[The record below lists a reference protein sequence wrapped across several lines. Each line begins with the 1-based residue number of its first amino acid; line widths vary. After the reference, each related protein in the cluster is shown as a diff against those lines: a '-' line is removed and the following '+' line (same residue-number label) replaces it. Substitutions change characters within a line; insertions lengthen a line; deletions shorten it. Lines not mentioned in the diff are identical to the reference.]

1 MDPARLRAAYEQV
14 KRELLAER
22 TPDGHWV
29 GELSSSALATATAVS
44 ALAVVRRA
52 QSPKSQVQSPKS
64 DAASTLDL
72 GPGTLDSLISRGVA
86 YLVTQQNP
94 DGGFGDT
101 DLSHSNIA
109 TTYLVVAA
117 LHLAG
122 VSDDHSALLAR
133 ANAYIDSKGRLAGL
147 RERYG
152 IDKTFVVP
160 IMTNLA
166 LAGLLDWRAID
177 PLPFELACVPQSWYR
192 FVGMPVVS
200 YAIPA
205 LVAIGQARY
214 HHAPP
219 RNPITRLVRWL
230 SITRSLKVLRRM
242 QPDSGGYLEAAP
254 LTSFVVMS
262 LASIHSSPHAPR
274 EDRITRS
281 VMTTMDDVIRE
292 GVKFLAA
299 SNRPDGSW
307 PIDTNLATWNT
318 TLAINALAGA
328 GEDVAELLL
337 PPVKAAG
344 AVGNALRGVP
354 GSATDDDPA
363 ADSGRGASG
372 ACVPTQSVGTSVLD
386 WLLSCQ
392 HTKRHPFTG
401 ADPGGFGWS
410 DLSGAVPDADDT
422 PGVLLALSTFHHSAD
437 DPDQLPF
444 AIHYA
449 ASWLIGLQNRD
460 RGWPTFCRGWGKLPF
475 DRSGTD
481 LTAHVVRS
489 LVSSR
494 EAVSTWEQLSD
505 RSLIN
510 YEEGLE
516 PRSCPVSR
524 VENAISSGLEFN
536 RRRQHPDG
544 SWSPLWFGNQDHSQ
558 EDNPVYG
565 TAKVLMA
572 YRDLGLMD
580 SPEARRGVAWLVANQ
595 NADGGWG
602 SGVWGKVRSAECGV
616 RNEGTAVTA
625 KPLAAAGVESGR
637 GVTGLGEVGRSAMST
652 AYSVPST
659 QYSEPEA
666 TRRTT
671 NDVHGGLPQGA
682 DAPRSPMDA
691 TRSPFSPQS
700 EIRNPQL
707 VSSVEETALAVEAL
721 LAACQRNTTE
731 GVPYSALNPEPRTR
745 NPEPRNATEGFP
757 YSAIDAP
764 LEKGLT
770 WLALRVERGEHRQP
784 APIGFYF
791 AKLWY
796 YERLYPLTFTVAAL
810 GRACRQ
816 FDRRPSADLADS
828 ATPASTGTTPWT
840 TAAP

>member
-1 MDPARLRAAYEQV
+1 MDHARLRAAYEQV

-29 GELSSSALATATAVS
+29 GELSSSALSTATAVS
-44 ALAVVRRA
+44 ALAMVRR
-52 QSPKSQVQSPKS
+52 VQGSGFRVQEGIASGGREPPES
-64 DAASTLDL
+64 ASTLDL
-72 GPGTLDSLISRGVA
+72 GPWTLDSLIARGVA
-86 YLVTQQNP
+86 YLASQQNP

-117 LHLAG
+117 LHLAESAVG
-122 VSDDHSALLAR
+122 RASGSAVGSALRGVPSDLLGR
-133 ANAYIDSKGRLAGL
+133 ANAYIDSKGGLAGL

-166 LAGLLDWRAID
+166 LAGLLDWREID
-177 PLPFELACVPQSWYR
+177 PLPFELACVPQSLYR

-219 RNPITRLVRWL
+219 KHPITRLVRWL
-230 SITRSLKVLRRM
+230 SITRSLRVLRRM
-242 QPDSGGYLEAAP
+242 QPDSGGYLEATP

-262 LASIHSSPHAPR
+262 LASCGPLAPR
-274 EDRITRS
+274 AEDLRKDAHQPHFRS
-281 VMTTMDDVIRE
+281 RSERTTDIADEVIHH

-299 SNRPDGSW
+299 SIRPDGSW

-337 PPVKAAG
+337 PRANVPS
-344 AVGNALRGVP
+344 AVGSALRGVP
-354 GSATDDDPA
+354 SAAGDGESIDS
-363 ADSGRGASG
+363 SGRRASEPG
-372 ACVPTQSVGTSVLD
+372 VPTQSVGTSETGNVLD

-422 PGVLLALSTFHHSAD
+422 AGALVAMCHLNERHAWGIARNWLRAIQNAD
-437 DPDQLPF
+437 
-444 AIHYA
+444 
-449 ASWLIGLQNRD
+449 G
-460 RGWPTFCRGWGKLPF
+460 GWPTFCKGWGRLPF

-481 LTAHVVRS
+481 LTAHAIRAF
-489 LVSSR
+489 R
-494 EAVSTWEQLSD
+494 ELGGPRDQVWGGKVDGYFEQLY
-505 RSLIN
+505 RSAIDQ
-510 YEEGLE
+510 GLAYL
-516 PRSCPVSR
+516 SR
-524 VENAISSGLEFN
+524 T
-536 RRRQHPDG
+536 QHPDG
-544 SWSPLWFGNQDHSQ
+544 SWSPLWFGNQDHPQ

-565 TAKVLMA
+565 TAKVLFA

-580 SPEARRGVAWLVANQ
+580 SPEAQRGVAWLVANQ

-602 SGVWGKVRSAECGV
+602 SGVWGKVRNADCGL
-616 RNEGTAVTA
+616 RNTEPGGTD
-625 KPLAAAGVESGR
+625 GVESEQGI
-637 GVTGLGEVGRSAMST
+637 RSAGGAGHSVLST
-652 AYSVPST
+652 EYSVPGTGDLS
-659 QYSEPEA
+659 
-666 TRRTT
+666 
-671 NDVHGGLPQGA
+671 
-682 DAPRSPMDA
+682 
-691 TRSPFSPQS
+691 
-700 EIRNPQL
+700 NPKSKIQNL
-707 VSSVEETALAVEAL
+707 ESSVEETALAVEAL
-721 LAACQRNTTE
+721 LAALPRNATE
-731 GVPYSALNPEPRTR
+731 GVPYSAPEPRTL
-745 NPEPRNATEGFP
+745 NPEPRNATEGIP
-757 YSAIDAP
+757 YSAAAA

-770 WLALRVERGEHRQP
+770 WLILRVERGEHRQP

-816 FDRRPSADLADS
+816 FADRPRATRNSADS
-828 ATPASTGTTPWT
+828 ETPASTGTTPWT